1 MKLQLSLHKY
11 SKVALV
17 FKIWIMQE
25 ISTLFKGVESSKSPG
40 SLNFTQAVILVCL
53 ARAGNGPVAHSS
65 IACTVLVLEWVS

>member
-1 MKLQLSLHKY
+1 
-11 SKVALV
+11 
-17 FKIWIMQE
+17 MQE